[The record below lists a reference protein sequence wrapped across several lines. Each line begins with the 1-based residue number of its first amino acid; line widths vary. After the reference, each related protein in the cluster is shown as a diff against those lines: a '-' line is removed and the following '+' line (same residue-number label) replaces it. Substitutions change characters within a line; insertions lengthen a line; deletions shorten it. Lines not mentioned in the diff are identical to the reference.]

1 MTQLVAYGGKG
12 KSHWGQVQCEKC
24 TAWLREMPDHYE
36 ETICEHE
43 DQDQEYLCC
52 WTCLACGHV
61 REFSSLTSPEDY
73 TPNPEAE
80 LHEPGTLPPPEVHDP
95 EKWDNTRLLSPGKK
109 ELICYCW
116 EMSDSLENADIVHK
130 VNYVRDIYV
139 ALKKQ
144 DIEEL
149 IHSAQEYVD
158 LLDHEAIHGTES
170 CSYHGAEGDVTKIRS
185 ALSKIKKEKGVK

>member
-12 KSHWGQVQCEKC
+12 TSHWGQVQCEKC

-43 DQDQEYLCC
+43 DQDQEYICC

-61 REFSSLTSPEDY
+61 REFSSFTPPEDY
-73 TPNPEAE
+73 TPDPEAE
-80 LHEPGTLPPPEVHDP
+80 LHEPGTLPPPEIHDP
-95 EKWDNTRLLSPGKK
+95 KKWDDTRLLSPGRK
-109 ELICYCW
+109 ELIRYCW
-116 EMSDSLENADIVHK
+116 EMINSIRNADTIHK
-130 VNYVRDIYV
+130 INYTWNIYD

-144 DIEEL
+144 GIEDV

-158 LLDHEAIHGTES
+158 LLDYEAIHGKEAG
-170 CSYHGAEGDVTKIRS
+170 SYYGAEGDVTKMRS
-185 ALSKIKKEKGVK
+185 ALSKIEKEKDVK

>member
-12 KSHWGQVQCEKC
+12 TGHWGQVQCEKC
-24 TAWLREMPDHYE
+24 TAWLREMPDSYE
-36 ETICEHE
+36 EEICEDE
-43 DQDQEYLCC
+43 DQDQEYLYC

-61 REFSSLTSPEDY
+61 RKFSSLTSPEGFI
-73 TPNPEAE
+73 PNPEAE
-80 LHEPGTLPPPEVHDP
+80 LHEPGTLPPPEVRDP
-95 EKWDNTRLLSPGKK
+95 EKWDNTKLLSPGKK
-109 ELICYCW
+109 ELIRYCW
-116 EMSDSLENADIVHK
+116 EMSDSLRNAFTIHK
-130 VNYVRDIYV
+130 INHIWNIHG

-170 CSYHGAEGDVTKIRS
+170 GSYHGAEGVVTKMRS
-185 ALSKIKKEKGVK
+185 ALSKIEKEKDIK